1 MSDTRFP
8 GVAVYA
14 HVRPDITDALADA
27 LLALDGVQQCDL
39 AAALARRNP
48 RMADALSTTIGDAVA
63 AGLGLTRSPTGP
75 AIDEAVQIILALTT
89 AELATFAQRLAVAN
103 SPHAYTVADAIL
115 DAVYDV
121 TFPVFPPGNMPWCG
135 QCALPVDICRGHDDE
150 YGYQVAWAQ

>member
-8 GVAVYA
+8 GVPVYP
-14 HVRPDITDALADA
+14 HVSVDITEHMERIAKDMARIDA
-27 LLALDGVQQCDL
+27 
-39 AAALARRNP
+39 P
-48 RMADALSTTIGDAVA
+48 TTAID
-63 AGLGLTRSPTGP
+63 

-103 SPHAYTVADAIL
+103 SPYADTVADAIL

-121 TFPVFPPGNMPWCG
+121 TFPVFQPGMVIGGPAQRLDANTPWCG